1 MNAAIQNQ
9 GQLGSH
15 GHSTVF
21 VNPVCGSTFL
31 EDEDKLKV
39 LTIQFGEKMNEMTER
54 KKEEDPSSYAYYSQ
68 VSLMLRSPFLTI

>member
-21 VNPVCGSTFL
+21 VKPVCGSTFL